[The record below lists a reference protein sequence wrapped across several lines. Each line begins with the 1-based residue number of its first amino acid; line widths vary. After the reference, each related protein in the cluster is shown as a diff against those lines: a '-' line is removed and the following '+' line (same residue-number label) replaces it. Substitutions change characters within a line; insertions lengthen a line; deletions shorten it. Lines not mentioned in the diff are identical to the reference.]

1 RTSKKIKW
9 KDADGPLF
17 LPARL
22 LHGHTHC
29 ILRSRRRSAL
39 RGGRSQ
45 DQAYSRR
52 SRLLRDQPARS
63 RSGDSH
69 RRRRG
74 HDRECGDPAI
84 RGGLLSGRGPRAR
97 LRHGSCPPA
106 TMALFHWNRVAQ
118 GLVHALARSKGPRSG
133 QDLYA
138 GQGRLSSRISRPL
151 SCQRDYLLDR
161 FSVADAYL
169 FTVLNWST
177 ATGVDLAR
185 WPAVKDYY
193 TRMRQRPSIA
203 KAFAE

>member
-1 RTSKKIKW
+1 MQTSTKIKW
-9 KDADGPLF
+9 RDADGPLF

-29 ILRSRRRSAL
+29 ILRSRGRSAL

-74 HDRECGDPAI
+74 HDRECGETYTQDKGA
-84 RGGLLSGRGPRAR
+84 SR
-97 LRHGSCPPA
+97 LAYLDRY
-106 TMALFHWNRVAQ
+106 
-118 GLVHALARSKGPRSG
+118 LAG
-133 QDLYA
+133 
-138 GQGRLSSRISRPL
+138 
-151 SCQRDYLLDR
+151 RDYLLDR

-203 KAFAE
+203 KALAEERALYVQQQA